1 VIHYYSNENMRI
13 KSSIKSIF
21 KSRRVP
27 KTNSAAKAPR
37 ANATKLAKGTLEQ
50 ILKNTYEPTDK
61 TGAVGSYVEDKN
73 LSDKLVRVYNDPTT
87 NHTVVAHRGSA
98 EAQDWKENLLYAF
111 GFRGGKNYRHARGVQ
126 RAAESKYGTSNLTT
140 VGHSKGALHA
150 QDFGQKGDIV
160 TLNKPVNIHDAIH
173 YKVPKYQT
181 DYRGETDPVSI
192 LRPLQRG
199 KKAVTLTKDKSTF
212 KRIKKV
218 VMNPI
223 SSILQEHAT
232 DTLQREE
239 K

>member
-1 VIHYYSNENMRI
+1 MRI

-27 KTNSAAKAPR
+27 KARSLAKTPR
-37 ANATKLAKGTLEQ
+37 ANATKLEKGTLEQ
-50 ILKNTYEPTDK
+50 MLKNTYESTQK
-61 TGAVGSYVEDKN
+61 TGQVGSYVEDKA
-73 LSDKLVRVYNDPTT
+73 LSDSLVRVYNDPNT

-98 EAQDWKENLLYAF
+98 EVQDWGENLLYAL

-126 RAAESKYGTSNLTT
+126 RLAESKYGTSNLTT
-140 VGHSKGALHA
+140 IGHSKGALHA

-160 TLNKPVNIHDAIH
+160 TLNKPVNIGDAIK
-173 YKVPKYQT
+173 YKVPSYQT

-199 KKAVTLTKDKSTF
+199 KKAVTLTKDKSVL

-218 VMNPI
+218 VLNPVR
-223 SSILQEHAT
+223 SVLQEHAT
-232 DTLQREE
+232 DILQREE
-239 K
+239 KE